1 MSTPGA
7 KNNKFFYE
15 NKHLPSVFLQR
26 KMARKFYKNQSHREP
41 LAHKYAITIT
51 IQQLKRR
58 LKEAQ
63 IKVHYSTA
71 NDPQPQ
77 MIPRRQ
83 MIPKMDRKWSPTASD
98 P

>member
-1 MSTPGA
+1 MSTPAA

-63 IKVHYSTA
+63 IKYRTT
-71 NDPQPQ
+71 
-77 MIPRRQ
+77 RR
-83 MIPKMDRKWSPTASD
+83 ISMDAPTTENGIETKGSHVG
-98 P
+98 

>member
-1 MSTPGA
+1 MSTPAA

-58 LKEAQ
+58 PKEAQ

-71 NDPQPQ
+71 NDTETANDPQNGPQ
-77 MIPRRQ
+77 MIL
-83 MIPKMDRKWSPTASD
+83 DRK
-98 P
+98 

>member
-63 IKVHYSTA
+63 IKVLYRTICGTVQYRTTRHIS
-71 NDPQPQ
+71 
-77 MIPRRQ
+77 
-83 MIPKMDRKWSPTASD
+83 MDAPYD
-98 P
+98 